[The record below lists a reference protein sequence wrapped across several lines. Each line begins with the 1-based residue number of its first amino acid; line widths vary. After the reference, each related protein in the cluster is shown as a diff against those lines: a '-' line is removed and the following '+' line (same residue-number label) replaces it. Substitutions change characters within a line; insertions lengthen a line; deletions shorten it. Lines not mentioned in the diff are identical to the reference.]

1 MVSFRALSAVDA
13 AVPTDN
19 SEVGDVKLLRG
30 IGLRLQVDDQLQT
43 LQQSNPIHLRI
54 VLWVGVSF
62 VRNWDKFFLTSE
74 FLKKAGTNLAST
86 DPDRPRFSELFRNAR
101 GTSLSSTTCLPILQY
116 STLQSC
122 SMIILMSKCTRHRVL
137 LSQFH
142 LHLHYHSLLTL
153 MQ

>member
-1 MVSFRALSAVDA
+1 MTNTSNLK
-13 AVPTDN
+13 PC
-19 SEVGDVKLLRG
+19 
-30 IGLRLQVDDQLQT
+30 
-43 LQQSNPIHLRI
+43 SNPIPI
-54 VLWVGVSF
+54 PSQNSSTDGSFCGLWVVVRF
-62 VRNWDKFFLTSE
+62 VRIIWDKFFLTSE

-101 GTSLSSTTCLPILQY
+101 GTSLSLTTCLPILQY

-122 SMIILMSKCTRHRVL
+122 SMIILMSKYTRHRVL